1 MSKFY
6 KSIKFTSRPFQEK
19 KLLQKSSNSHSL
31 ASFSKWWYF
40 SWVMWSDSLWKT
52 KWKIQLFNL
61 LSSCASISANNVSF
75 STLFF
80 LLNSLWSTLNFQ
92 AYFQHQMYVSGRQNT
107 WNRPQLN
114 NSANLQCKINQV
126 TIEREPKSKIGHC
139 QALAHDVGYI
149 LPNFR
154 CLIAVPLVAKN
165 IFVKFF
171 TFSAFFAKIRKLWNF
186 KWCFPKS
193 FSQKMLPTDWSF
205 CDKCFVQ
212 ILNIFTT

>member
-40 SWVMWSDSLWKT
+40 SWVMWRDFLWKT

-126 TIEREPKSKIGHC
+126 TIEREPKSKIAQLSSFSTWCGVH
-139 QALAHDVGYI
+139 LAKFSMFDCCSTCCKQ
-149 LPNFR
+149 NFLLKFSHFLLFF
-154 CLIAVPLVAKN
+154 CENSQVAKFQMVLSK
-165 IFVKFF
+165 IFLSKNVANRYVFL
-171 TFSAFFAKIRKLWNF
+171 R
-186 KWCFPKS
+186 
-193 FSQKMLPTDWSF
+193 
-205 CDKCFVQ
+205 
-212 ILNIFTT
+212 